1 MVGRVMVVVRVV
13 VVAAEEVEVWQNHHG
28 MYREA
33 CSVYMKK

>member
-1 MVGRVMVVVRVV
+1 MVGRVVAVVVRRVV
-13 VVAAEEVEVWQNHHG
+13 VVVVWQNHHG

>member
-13 VVAAEEVEVWQNHHG
+13 VVAVWQNHRG